1 MTDSAAMA
9 NECHNGQD
17 DIKNYQ

>member
-1 MTDSAAMA
+1 MA